1 MFYLGNPRVTPEV
14 TYDVCL
20 LARLMA
26 ANLHL
31 SKIEDL
37 MFEVCEHY
45 SYTWGVESSLG
56 FHALNLWMQLSMWRC
71 SAALKARV
79 NELVC
84 AEKKGAKYY
93 MGTNNLLSRFMD
105 IVISNVISRSFHFW
119 MCPRQCVFHW
129 ILCQVDYTD
138 TWFVEYVE
146 VTDT

>member
-37 MFEVCEHY
+37 MFEVCVQFSY
-45 SYTWGVESSLG
+45 SLGVESPLG
-56 FHALNLWMQLSMWRC
+56 FHALKLWMQLSMWRC
-71 SAALKARV
+71 SAELKARV
-79 NELVC
+79 NELVS

-93 MGTNNLLSRFMD
+93 MGTNLLLSSFMD
-105 IVISNVISRSFHFW
+105 IVISDVISRSCHFW
-119 MCPRQCVFHW
+119 MWARQCFFPW
-129 ILCQVDYTD
+129 ILCQLDYTD
-138 TWFVEYVE
+138 TWFVEW
-146 VTDT
+146 